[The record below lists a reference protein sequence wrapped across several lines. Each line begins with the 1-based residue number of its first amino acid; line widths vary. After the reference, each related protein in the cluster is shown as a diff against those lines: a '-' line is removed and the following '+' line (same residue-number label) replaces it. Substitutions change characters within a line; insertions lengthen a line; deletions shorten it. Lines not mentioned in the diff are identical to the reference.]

1 MRIKSITLCA
11 VLFGVLC
18 TVQAQDQKGYT
29 NFQDTTFHLDE
40 VSITG
45 AQQKKVEISKLNVP
59 ASFILISAINLSL
72 SVI

>member
-1 MRIKSITLCA
+1 MRIKSIMLCA

-45 AQQKKVEISKLNVP
+45 A
-59 ASFILISAINLSL
+59 
-72 SVI
+72 